1 MQISPDYASVGVE
14 EICQPQF
21 EYLELDIPRG
31 YREGQ
36 MRFTVSY
43 CAKMLH
49 YIPLEGG
56 INPSYKSPIAA
67 TIVTSE
73 VVLTTFNITSLTV
86 YTRTIIQF
94 RIYELQ
100 SR

>member
-1 MQISPDYASVGVE
+1 
-14 EICQPQF
+14 
-21 EYLELDIPRG
+21 
-31 YREGQ
+31 
-36 MRFTVSY
+36 
-43 CAKMLH
+43 MLH